1 MAEFSMIETASRLLK
16 IVKFSGFSTY
26 SVENGKVVLKF
37 IDILCFITSL
47 LLGISI
53 SVLSLLS
60 LNFDIEAKDAIVLI
74 GNQIASNVTILIAV
88 ISMCFTFIA
97 GDKNWQIIVQLHQI
111 DLKVCNEVLKK
122 LC

>member
-37 IDILCFITSL
+37 IDILCFIISL

-53 SVLSLLS
+53 SVLSLLN

-88 ISMCFTFIA
+88 ISMCFAFVA

-111 DLKVCNEVLKK
+111 DLKVWNEVLKK